1 MIKTDRRSSPAPA
14 QTARTGSA
22 SAPKTGDAE
31 PKGKLKAKGKGW
43 SSSAAGAKAPG
54 SASKFESA
62 KATTAKQGTGKKVDP
77 NTIGNPPDGEPGL
90 MKDWKADKVSY
101 QKVDGSLKLG
111 QLTYDDLKQGD
122 SGDCYFLSSAVAIAH
137 DNPDALKRAFTENP
151 DGTTTVHFFE
161 QQKSGPPKKV
171 DITVDNQFPVG
182 KDGIEYASARDD
194 KQLWPQVLEKA
205 YAKWKGGY
213 ENIGE
218 GGEAKDA
225 LMALT
230 GKTSSYTPE
239 LSKVNPDTLW
249 QQMTQA
255 TADNRPMV
263 SGTFDAKH
271 EPVNYKKEDIIEGHD
286 YTVLKAYESN
296 GERLVDVR
304 NPWGSDQ
311 WKGDLHPHDQDGNFT
326 MKYDDYLKRF
336 EDLTILNSS
345 VAGAN

>member
-1 MIKTDRRSSPAPA
+1 MIKTDRRSSTAPA
-14 QTARTGSA
+14 QAARTEKPSEKK
-22 SAPKTGDAE
+22 PEDAE

-43 SSSAAGAKAPG
+43 AKASGDAHAP
-54 SASKFESA
+54 STSTKFEST
-62 KATTAKQGTGKKVDP
+62 KAVKQTGGHKKTDP
-77 NTIGNPPDGEPGL
+77 ATIGNPPDGQPGL
-90 MKDWKADKVSY
+90 MKDWKADQVSY
-101 QKVDGSLKLG
+101 QKVDGSLKLS

-122 SGDCYFLSSAVAIAH
+122 SGDCYFLSSAVAVAH
-137 DNPDALKRAFTENP
+137 DNPDALKKVFTENA

-161 QQKSGPPKKV
+161 KQKSGPPKKV

-230 GKTSSYTPE
+230 GKTSTYTPE
-239 LSKVNPDTLW
+239 LSKVDPDKTW
-249 QQMTQA
+249 QSMTQA
-255 TADNRPMV
+255 TADHRPMV
-263 SGTFDAKH
+263 SGTFDEKH
-271 EPVNYKKEDIIEGHD
+271 QPVSYKKEDIIEGHD

-326 MKYDDYLKRF
+326 MKYDDFLKRF

-345 VAGAN
+345 VADAN

>member
-1 MIKTDRRSSPAPA
+1 MTKIDRHSAPAPVK
-14 QTARTGSA
+14 
-22 SAPKTGDAE
+22 APKTEEAAPAE
-31 PKGKLKAKGKGW
+31 EAKGKLKARGKGW
-43 SSSAAGAKAPG
+43 ASGTGAAKAPESG
-54 SASKFESA
+54 SKFESA
-62 KATTAKQGTGKKVDP
+62 KGTTAKGGRTKVDP
-77 NTIGNPPDGEPGL
+77 NTIGNPPDGQPGL

-101 QKVDGSLKLG
+101 QKVDGSLKLS

-122 SGDCYFLSSAVAIAH
+122 SGDCYFLSSAVAVAH
-137 DNPDALKRAFTENP
+137 DNPDALKKVFTENS

-161 QQKSGPPKKV
+161 KQKSGPPKPV

-230 GKTSSYTPE
+230 GKSSSYTPE
-239 LSKVNPDTLW
+239 LSKVDPDKTW
-249 QQMTQA
+249 QSMVA
-255 TADNRPMV
+255 ASNEKRPMV
-263 SGTFDAKH
+263 SGTFDEKH
-271 EPVNYKKEDIIEGHD
+271 QPVNYKKEDIIEGHD

-296 GERLVDVR
+296 GQRLVDVR

-326 MKYDDYLKRF
+326 MKYEDFLKRF
-336 EDLTILNSS
+336 EDLTILNST
-345 VAGAN
+345 VADAN